1 MMVNLRADN
10 IKLRARAAGIVR
22 RIAGVSE
29 VAAQA
34 ALEATGGAVK
44 PAILVAAASLSS
56 SEAEDLLRDTQ
67 GNLRAALAR
76 AT

>member
-1 MMVNLRADN
+1 
-10 IKLRARAAGIVR
+10 VR

-44 PAILVAAASLSS
+44 PAILVAAANLSP
-56 SEAEDLLRDTQ
+56 SEAEDLLFDTQ

>member
-1 MMVNLRADN
+1 MEQVNDSDLDF
-10 IKLRARAAGIVR
+10 
-22 RIAGVSE
+22 SE
-29 VAAQA
+29 NSSDEEVVAAQA

-44 PAILVAAASLSS
+44 PAILVAAANLSP
-56 SEAEDLLRDTQ
+56 SEAADLLFDTQ